1 MPSAKHAARCAIL
14 YVKRGFSEDK
24 RSTLFSI
31 ILSIVLTAAIVP
43 RLAKGISAIPPQG
56 LTYVGNLYALTF
68 GATIG
73 FLASV
78 ITSGMGSV
86 LYHDK
91 VSRFVE
97 VILSTPLTPR
107 TYIASITT
115 ASIIHSIASYA
126 IVASV
131 YTAVSATIASDTA
144 KQVLLNSWVYIIALL
159 MAILTSL
166 ISVTVNLVAA
176 RLSVDPSRLATIP
189 SMAIFLVVIFV
200 ISSLGIKALS
210 NEYLYAFTAA
220 LGMAC
225 LALVIAI
232 ETLAR
237 RLAGEYLITW

>member
-1 MPSAKHAARCAIL
+1 MPSAKYAARCAIL

-131 YTAVSATIASDTA
+131 YTAVSATIVSDTA

-166 ISVTVNLVAA
+166 ISVTVNLAAA

-200 ISSLGIKALS
+200 ISALGIKALS
-210 NEYLYAFTAA
+210 SEYLYAFTAA

-232 ETLAR
+232 EALAR